1 MNETKLIVNLKNAI
15 ETTKTTVLYNVNT
28 ELLKLYMYIGEQ
40 IQKDIEEHKG
50 KSDYKKHT
58 ISAISTELTK
68 EFGSGYSRRNL
79 KAMLDFYIIYK
90 NWETVFP
97 TLSWGHYFTLLNIK
111 DECERKFYEIQCNK
125 ERWSVRDLKR
135 QIQTGYYERVLLG
148 SSENIQTKKNQLSTV
163 RKQIVEPR
171 DVLVDPVVLNF
182 FKQKANLKEKDIET
196 GIIEHLKEFLLELGS
211 GFRFI
216 DNQYQF
222 NIDNKKYF
230 VDLVFYNEI
239 LKCYVLIEL
248 KSAPFHKDVIGQINT
263 YLNYFKNNKNKP
275 GDTDPIGIVMCTDF
289 EHIQV
294 EYALGNISN
303 QIFVTKYITHLPK
316 KEDLKRELL
325 LAQKIQKFGRYE
337 N

>member
-1 MNETKLIVNLKNAI
+1 MSEQKLMANLKYAI
-15 ETTKTTVLYNVNT
+15 ENTKSNIVYNVNV

-58 ISAISTELTK
+58 ISAISTMLTNEYGK
-68 EFGSGYSRRNL
+68 GYSRRNL
-79 KAMLDFYIIYK
+79 RAMLIFYNIYK
-90 NWETVFP
+90 KWESLTP
-97 TLSWGHYFTLLNIK
+97 TLSWNHYIELLSLK
-111 DECERKFYEIQCNK
+111 SDAERRFYEIECTKQ
-125 ERWSVRDLKR
+125 RWSMRELRR
-135 QIQTGYYERVLLG
+135 QIKTGYYQRVLLAAKDQIPEKVG
-148 SSENIQTKKNQLSTV
+148 QLTSV
-163 RKQIVEPR
+163 GKDIIEPK
-171 DVLVDPVVLNF
+171 DVLVDPIVLNF
-182 FKQKANLKEKDIET
+182 FKQKTNLKEKDIET
-196 GIIEHLKEFLLELGS
+196 GIISHMKEFLLELGS

-230 VDLVFYNEI
+230 VDLVFYNEV

-263 YLNYFKNNKNKP
+263 YLNYFKSNINKP
-275 GDTDPIGIVMCTDF
+275 GDNDPIGIVMCTDF

-316 KEDLKRELL
+316 KEDLERELL
-325 LAQKIQKFGRYE
+325 LAQKKWVEFSK
-337 N
+337 